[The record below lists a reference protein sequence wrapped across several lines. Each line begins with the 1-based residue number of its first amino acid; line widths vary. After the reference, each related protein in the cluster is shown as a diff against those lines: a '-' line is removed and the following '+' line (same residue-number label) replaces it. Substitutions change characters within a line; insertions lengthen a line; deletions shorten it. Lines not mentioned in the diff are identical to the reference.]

1 MDFGKVLLM
10 RSLLVSSPLFEGA
23 VSEADRGSTQNKA
36 LPHIIL
42 HNSPP
47 EKGLSFGLSVL
58 VISSLICYTK
68 AVNTLLGKRGTDM
81 TREQLCIMIAIVL
94 YLGFMLYLG
103 ARYSKSTKDS
113 AHFYLGGRVL
123 GPYVVAMSA
132 EASDMS
138 SWLLMGLPGV
148 AYFSGICEPFWTAL
162 GLGVGTY
169 LNWLIVAKR
178 LRYYSEEIHAVTIP
192 SFFHKRFGN
201 NPVLLVVSAAV
212 IVTFFIPYTASGFN
226 ACGTLFSSL
235 FGIDYLK
242 AMLVSAIVIVAYTA
256 MGGFNAASTTDF
268 IQSIVMSIA
277 LMIVLCFGLSVAG
290 GTAQVSAHVSSLN
303 GYLSLTNAFDPASG
317 SAVSYGGVLGIVS
330 TLAWGLGYFG
340 MPHILLRF
348 MAIRDPEEI
357 KVSRRVGTVWVFIA
371 MTVAVCIGMIGLT
384 MTQVGAIGDLAVN
397 GTTSSQRVIIEIA
410 NLLATHGVLPALL
423 AGVVMAGIL
432 ACTMSTC
439 DSQLLAA
446 ASSVSEDLL
455 QGVFKLDLSIGSS
468 LVIARVTLLLIAAGA
483 AFWAREEGSVF
494 TIVSFAWAGFGAA
507 FGPVMLCALFWK
519 RTNAAGAIAGMLGG
533 GVMVFVWKYMI
544 APMGGV
550 LAIYEL
556 FPAFVTGLVL
566 TVVVSLLTP
575 APAPAV
581 TAAFDHVAAKCGK

>member
-1 MDFGKVLLM
+1 
-10 RSLLVSSPLFEGA
+10 
-23 VSEADRGSTQNKA
+23 
-36 LPHIIL
+36 
-42 HNSPP
+42 
-47 EKGLSFGLSVL
+47 
-58 VISSLICYTK
+58 
-68 AVNTLLGKRGTDM
+68 M
-81 TREQLCIMIAIVL
+81 TRETLCIMLAIVL

-103 ARYSKSTKDS
+103 ARYSKATKDS

-162 GLGVGTY
+162 GLGLGTY
-169 LNWLIVAKR
+169 FNWLIVAKR

-192 SFFHKRFGN
+192 SFFSKRFGG
-201 NPVLLVVSAAV
+201 NPLLLVVSAAV

-235 FGIDYLK
+235 FGIDYFK
-242 AMLVSAIVIVAYTA
+242 AMLISAIVIVAYTA

-277 LMIVLCFGLSVAG
+277 LIIVLCFGVSVAG
-290 GTAQVSAHVSSLN
+290 GVGVVNDYVGGLN
-303 GYLSLTNAFDPASG
+303 GFLSLTQAFDPASAG
-317 SAVSYGGVLGIVS
+317 PVSYGGVLGIVS
-330 TLAWGLGYFG
+330 TMAWGLGYFG

-357 KVSRRVGTVWVFIA
+357 RVSRRVGTVWVFIA
-371 MTVAVCIGMIGLT
+371 MGVAVLIGMIGLT
-384 MTQVGAIGDLAVN
+384 MSHVGAIEDLGVN
-397 GTTSSQRVIIEIA
+397 GTTSSQRVIIVIA
-410 NLLATHGVLPALL
+410 NLLATHGIFPALL

-468 LVIARVTLLLIAAGA
+468 LVIARTTLVLIAAGA

-507 FGPVMLCALFWK
+507 FGPVMLCSLFWK
-519 RTNAAGAIAGMLGG
+519 RTNAFGAIAGMLGG
-533 GVMVFVWKYMI
+533 GGMVFLWKYMVK
-544 APMGGV
+544 PLGG
-550 LAIYEL
+550 LFSIYEL
-556 FPAFVTGLVL
+556 FPAFLCGLIL
-566 TVVVSLLTP
+566 CVVVSLITP
-575 APAPAV
+575 QPAKAV
-581 TAAFDHVAAKCGK
+581 TDAFDHVAAKNGK